1 MLFSNKLRDLSYRM
15 FSAWNIFSENDSWMN
30 EVIFW
35 KHKWDLRNDTWKQP
49 LVVLQQLLMCLSGRT
64 KAHLALSRLAV
75 KRQENQQSFISTRA
89 LCAIYN
95 RCSVLFSFFQR
106 QRACLGVAFLFP
118 PRHFSSG
125 ARPSNIEVV
134 IQKNVVLELW
144 NFTSWNYL
152 SFMPPYS
159 LLCLE
164 ASVCNKAPWMVWVS
178 LYLFG
183 QPTISN

>member
-1 MLFSNKLRDLSYRM
+1 MLKQFETIKTIQRPGIFRNFHWILSTDVVPQSTLLSKGLQTISFMLFSNKLRDLSYHM
-15 FSAWNIFSENDSWMN
+15 FSAWNIFSKNDSWMN

-49 LVVLQQLLMCLSGRT
+49 LVVLQQLLMCLSART

-106 QRACLGVAFLFP
+106 QRGLLGGGFSVSSKAFQQW
-118 PRHFSSG
+118 G
-125 ARPSNIEVV
+125 
-134 IQKNVVLELW
+134 
-144 NFTSWNYL
+144 
-152 SFMPPYS
+152 
-159 LLCLE
+159 
-164 ASVCNKAPWMVWVS
+164 
-178 LYLFG
+178 
-183 QPTISN
+183 